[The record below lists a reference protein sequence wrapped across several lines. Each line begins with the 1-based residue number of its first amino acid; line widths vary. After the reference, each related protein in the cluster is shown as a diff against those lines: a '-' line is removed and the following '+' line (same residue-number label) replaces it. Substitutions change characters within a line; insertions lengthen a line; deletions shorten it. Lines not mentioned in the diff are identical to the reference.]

1 MSPGADATV
10 GMRQI
15 GLGDGCAGGSPPNP
29 RHAAEGVVGF
39 FDKLPQPWRSQ
50 LMYRGK
56 EGYGLTPRTG
66 LIERRPFQSFC
77 DVEPVVRTLQY
88 LSVRYFTCV
97 AIHPYGEE
105 MF

>member
-15 GLGDGCAGGSPPNP
+15 GLGDGCAGGSPPTLATQP
-29 RHAAEGVVGF
+29 KVLLVF

-56 EGYGLTPRTG
+56 EGYGLTPQTG
-66 LIERRPFQSFC
+66 LIKRRPFQSFC
-77 DVEPVVRTLQY
+77 DVEPVVRTLQQ
-88 LSVRYFTCV
+88 LSVRNFTCV